1 MEATI
6 RREKLITPTY
16 GQGAAEELPLF
27 SDLRINQGTRGYIYP
42 YRMSDKLTMVKEDKA
57 YDAIRLENDF
67 IRVTVLPE
75 LGGRI
80 YEGYDKVN
88 DYNFVYKNNVIKPAL
103 IGLCGVWV
111 SGGIEFNYP
120 QHHRPTTFMPVECTI
135 EEGLNGEKT
144 AWVGEI
150 ESMYGIK
157 GTVGVTIWPDR
168 AYIAARVKL
177 YNTTA
182 QTQTFHWWA
191 NLAVHANDNYRLM
204 FPPDIDYITF
214 HNKTTVSP
222 FPVVKGMFGGA
233 DFGDGVDIR
242 WFKNLRMGSSFFI
255 FDSDYDFMAGY
266 DDGKSMG
273 TVHVADKYVSPGK
286 KFFTWGRAEA
296 PAACGRRT

>member
-6 RREKLITPTY
+6 RREKLIIPTY

-120 QHHRPTTFMPVECTI
+120 QHHRPHHLHARRMH
-135 EEGLNGEKT
+135 
-144 AWVGEI
+144 
-150 ESMYGIK
+150 
-157 GTVGVTIWPDR
+157 DR
-168 AYIAARVKL
+168 
-177 YNTTA
+177 
-182 QTQTFHWWA
+182 
-191 NLAVHANDNYRLM
+191 
-204 FPPDIDYITF
+204 
-214 HNKTTVSP
+214 
-222 FPVVKGMFGGA
+222 GG
-233 DFGDGVDIR
+233 
-242 WFKNLRMGSSFFI
+242 
-255 FDSDYDFMAGY
+255 
-266 DDGKSMG
+266 
-273 TVHVADKYVSPGK
+273 P
-286 KFFTWGRAEA
+286 
-296 PAACGRRT
+296 